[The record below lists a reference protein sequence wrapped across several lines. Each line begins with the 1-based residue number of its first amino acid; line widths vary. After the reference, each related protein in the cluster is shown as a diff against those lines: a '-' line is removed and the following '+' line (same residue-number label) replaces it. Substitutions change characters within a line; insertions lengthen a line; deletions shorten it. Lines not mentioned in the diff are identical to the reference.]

1 MSESL
6 PVVRR
11 LAGPA
16 ARPGEVAPDAPRG
29 GYASTRGYDAG
40 PAPIPSRQL
49 DELVDLVVERIE
61 ARVVDELERRGRR
74 TVGW

>member
-1 MSESL
+1 MSESV

-11 LAGPA
+11 LAATGS
-16 ARPGEVAPDAPRG
+16 RPGTPATDAPPG
-29 GYASTRGYDAG
+29 PYAMTRPYDAES
-40 PAPIPSRQL
+40 APVPSRQL

-74 TVGW
+74 TAGW